1 MKKRNLRTCFLLLL
15 FALCVGCT
23 TSEKTPAD
31 VTKIDLSS
39 VLEQPSKKN
48 VFKNV
53 RFIQLE
59 NNGDNLLGEDLY
71 FELSDGKIY
80 IFDRKDQKAVFIFDE
95 DGKYLGKTGQAGK
108 GPGEYV
114 NAVDFLVRNDIV
126 NFLVHEETDASI
138 FQYTSSG
145 GFLGKIKLN
154 YLPYSFELTPEN
166 LYAVSMNYN
175 KMEHDHQVY
184 LLDESGAE
192 VNKFLSNNTEINLPI
207 GENCF
212 GKSEDE
218 VFYFEPFNDTVY
230 TFVDSSLL
238 PLLKL
243 DFGGYAVPEKFFE
256 TDIMKGF
263 QLINEQG
270 FALIKSVFANDE
282 HMIFE
287 IVRQKDGM
295 STVFLVSY
303 NRQNGETKYVSS
315 ADDDVIFR
323 YPVGLNDKNEM
334 MFLVF
339 PFGNIDKNAKEYGIE
354 LQAKNLNEDD
364 NALLL
369 YCKL

>member
-1 MKKRNLRTCFLLLL
+1 MKKKNLKISISLLL
-15 FALCVGCT
+15 FAFCLACN
-23 TSEKTPAD
+23 TSDTTPAD

-48 VFKNV
+48 IFKNV
-53 RFIQLE
+53 RITQLE

-71 FELSDGKIY
+71 FEISNGKIY

-95 DGKYLGKTGQAGK
+95 DGKYFGKTGQAGK

-114 NAVDFLVRNDIV
+114 NAVDFLVRNDTID
-126 NFLVHEETDASI
+126 FLVHEGPDASI
-138 FQYTSSG
+138 FSYTSSG
-145 GFLGKIKLN
+145 DFLGKTKLSF
-154 YLPYSFELTPEN
+154 LPYSFQFTPEN

-175 KMEHDHQVY
+175 KMERDHQVY
-184 LLDESGAE
+184 LLDKTGAE
-192 VNKFLSNNTEINLPI
+192 VNKFISNNTEINMPI

-212 GKSEDE
+212 GKSDDE
-218 VFYFEPFNDTVY
+218 VLYFEPFNDTVY
-230 TFVDSSLL
+230 SFVDSSLA
-238 PLLKL
+238 PLLNL
-243 DFGGYAVPEKFFE
+243 EFGGYAIPDKFFQ
-256 TDIMKGF
+256 TDIVKGF

-282 HMIFE
+282 YMVFE
-287 IVRQKDGM
+287 IVRQKDRM
-295 STVFLVSY
+295 STVFMVSY
-303 NRQNGETKYVSS
+303 NRKSGETKYVSS
-315 ADDDVIFR
+315 ARDDVIFR

-339 PFGNIDKNAKEYGIE
+339 PFESVDKNAKEYGIE
-354 LQAKNLNEDD
+354 LEAKNLNEDD